1 MTTTINHKKGD
12 TLELTFQLKR
22 DGTPVDITNYT
33 ITSQLRDST
42 DVLLTT
48 DNFNGSLTFTLI
60 DAAAG
65 QFELSAS
72 ATATAEWDTRKYDCD
87 VQLIDDEND
96 TSSSETFK
104 INVIKDITR
113 V

>member
-1 MTTTINHKKGD
+1 MATITHKKGD

-22 DGTPVDITNYT
+22 DGSAVDITSHT

-42 DVLLTT
+42 DALLTT

-60 DAAAG
+60 DASAG
-65 QFELSAS
+65 QFQLSATS
-72 ATATAEWDTRKYDCD
+72 TATSEWDTRTYDCD
-87 VQLIDDEND
+87 VQIVDGDNE

-104 INVIKDITR
+104 IKVIKDITR

>member
-1 MTTTINHKKGD
+1 MTTITHKKGD
-12 TLELTFQLKR
+12 TLELAFQLKR
-22 DGTPVDITNYT
+22 DGTAVDITNDT

-42 DVLLTT
+42 DALLTT
-48 DNFNGSLTFTLI
+48 DNFNGSLTYTAI
-60 DAAAG
+60 DATNG
-65 QFELSAS
+65 QFQLSAS
-72 ATATAEWDTRKYDCD
+72 STATSEWDTRTYDCD
-87 VQLIDDEND
+87 VQLIDSSSE

>member
-1 MTTTINHKKGD
+1 MTTITHKKGD
-12 TLELTFQLKR
+12 TLELTLQLKR
-22 DGTPVDITNYT
+22 DGTAVDITNYT

-42 DVLLTT
+42 DALLVT
-48 DNFNGSLTFTLI
+48 DNFDGSLSFTLI

-65 QFELSAS
+65 QFSLGAS
-72 ATATAEWDTRKYDCD
+72 PTETSEWDTRTYDCD
-87 VQLIDDEND
+87 VQLIDGNSD

-104 INVIKDITR
+104 IKVTKDITR

>member
-1 MTTTINHKKGD
+1 MATITHKQGD
-12 TLELTFQLKR
+12 TFELTFQLKS
-22 DGTPVDITNYT
+22 DGSAVDITNFT

-42 DVLLTT
+42 DTLLTT

-60 DAAAG
+60 DPNAG

-72 ATATAEWDTRKYDCD
+72 STATAEWPAREYDCD
-87 VQLIDDEND
+87 VQFIDTDNE

-104 INVIKDITR
+104 IKVIKDITR

>member
-1 MTTTINHKKGD
+1 MATITHKQGD

-22 DGTPVDITNYT
+22 DGSAVDITNYT

-42 DVLLTT
+42 DTLLTT
-48 DNFNGSLTFTLI
+48 ANFDGSLTYTLI
-60 DAAAG
+60 DASAG
-65 QFELSAS
+65 QFQLSAS
-72 ATATAEWDTRKYDCD
+72 STATAEWDTRKYDCD
-87 VQLIDDEND
+87 VQLIDGDNE

>member
-1 MTTTINHKKGD
+1 MATITHKKGD

-22 DGTPVDITNYT
+22 DGSAVDITNYT

-42 DVLLTT
+42 DALLTT
-48 DNFNGSLTFTLI
+48 NNFNGSLTFALI
-60 DAAAG
+60 DASSG
-65 QFELSAS
+65 QFKLSAS
-72 ATATAEWDTRKYDCD
+72 STATAEWDTRKYDCD
-87 VQLIDDEND
+87 VQLIDGDSE

-104 INVIKDITR
+104 IDVIKDITR

>member
-1 MTTTINHKKGD
+1 MTTITHKKGD

-22 DGTPVDITNYT
+22 DGSAVDITGFT

-42 DVLLTT
+42 DTLLTT

-60 DAAAG
+60 DASAG
-65 QFELSAS
+65 QFQLSATS
-72 ATATAEWDTRKYDCD
+72 TATSEWDTRTYDCD
-87 VQLIDDEND
+87 VQIVDGDNE

-104 INVIKDITR
+104 IKVIKDITR

>member
-1 MTTTINHKKGD
+1 MTTITHKKGD

-22 DGTPVDITNYT
+22 DGTAVDITNYT

-42 DVLLTT
+42 DALLVT
-48 DNFNGSLTFTLI
+48 DNFDGSLSFTLI
-60 DAAAG
+60 DASAG
-65 QFELSAS
+65 QFQLSAS
-72 ATATAEWDTRKYDCD
+72 SSATAEWEARTYDCD
-87 VQLIDDEND
+87 VQFVDSGNE

-104 INVIKDITR
+104 IKVNKDITR

>member
-1 MTTTINHKKGD
+1 MATITHKKGD

-22 DGTPVDITNYT
+22 DGSAVDITNYT

-42 DVLLTT
+42 DTLLTT
-48 DNFNGSLTFTLI
+48 DNFNGSLTYTLI
-60 DAAAG
+60 DASAG
-65 QFELSAS
+65 QFQLSAS
-72 ATATAEWDTRKYDCD
+72 STATAEWDTRKYDCD
-87 VQLIDDEND
+87 VQLIDGDNE